1 MKNTNHQKILKKK
14 KPGKFNRLI
23 PIKGIDYF
31 KNVKRKPRL

>member
-1 MKNTNHQKILKKK
+1 MKNTNHQKILKK